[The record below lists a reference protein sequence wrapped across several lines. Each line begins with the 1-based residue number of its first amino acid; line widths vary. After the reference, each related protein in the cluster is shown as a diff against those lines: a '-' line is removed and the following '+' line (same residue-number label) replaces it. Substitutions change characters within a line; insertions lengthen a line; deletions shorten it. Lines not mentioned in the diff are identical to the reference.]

1 MEALIQDVIEY
12 INDAIRCAMMDPAAT
27 LLVFMLL
34 VLVIITPG
42 RKVADRALM
51 ALTIC
56 FIYLILTSNVLAR
69 TYIFETRRKSFQFF
83 TGDGYEMLEN
93 ILLFT
98 PLGMLLCGL
107 DLKTKP
113 TKPWKNMTAY
123 RVIRFFIS
131 MAFAG
136 LFTCVI
142 EILQYYLQVG
152 VFTVDD
158 ILCNTTGAVAGYG
171 LIFLVVFI
179 AGRVRK
185 GKAASQAS
193 DSNDQ

>member
-1 MEALIQDVIEY
+1 MEAIIQDVIEY
-12 INDAIRCAMMDPAAT
+12 INDAVKCAMMDPALT

-34 VLVIITPG
+34 VLIIITPG
-42 RKVADRALM
+42 RKAADRTLM

-69 TYIFETRRKSFQFF
+69 TYVFERRMKSFQFF

-93 ILLFT
+93 ILLFV

-107 DLKTKP
+107 DLKAKP
-113 TKPWKNMTAY
+113 VKPWKNMTAY
-123 RVIRFFIS
+123 RVIRFFVSI
-131 MAFAG
+131 AFAG

-158 ILCNTTGAVAGYG
+158 ILCNTVGAVIGYG
-171 LIFLVVFI
+171 LIFFI
-179 AGRVRK
+179 VYIVGRIRK
-185 GKAASQAS
+185 GKAANQAIES
-193 DSNDQ
+193 HDR